1 MRIFICLAVT
11 AFMASVS
18 QAAVVTTQASSTG
31 SVNSFTSNNLA
42 STGGTGNVN
51 LPATASLA
59 SNVAPADPFIDMT
72 NSITVNTVD
81 SFNGLDVNRW
91 TWTVTSATQVSK
103 MIFTFAPI
111 SPLASGFRLV
121 QPTGLAPAGWIFHQG
136 SAGALEFTP
145 LATQFV
151 AAGSYAFVFDI
162 DARDVNIP
170 AVQPPGVGSFTVGL
184 IAQNPEP
191 GSLALCGLAL
201 SMGGGAAWRRRRK
214 QKASVSDE
222 SDKLTLEN

>member
-1 MRIFICLAVT
+1 MRYLACLALVVLCANIT
-11 AFMASVS
+11 

-31 SVNSFTSNNLA
+31 SVNSFTSNNLT

-91 TWTVTSATQVSK
+91 TWTVTSATQLSK
-103 MIFTFAPI
+103 MIFTFAPV
-111 SPLASGFRLV
+111 SPLNSAFRLV
-121 QPTGLAPAGWIFHQG
+121 QPTGLAPAGWIFHEG
-136 SAGALEFTP
+136 SAGALVFTP
-145 LATQFV
+145 LAAQFV
-151 AAGSYAFVFDI
+151 APGSYAFVFDI
-162 DARDVNIP
+162 DARDVNVP
-170 AVQPPGVGSFTVGL
+170 AIQPPGVGSFTVGL

-191 GSLALCGLAL
+191 GSLALCGLAM

-214 QKASVSDE
+214 QKASVAHE
-222 SDKLTLEN
+222 SDKLALEN